1 MSSFWP
7 IFKRELRAYFVSP
20 IAYVVMVMFLT
31 IAGYFFYSSF
41 AFFNFIGFQA
51 MSNPMMARNLNVTE
65 GVLRPLYGN
74 LGVILLFMMPLLTM
88 RLFAEE
94 KKQGTIELLLTYPV
108 RDLAA
113 VLAKFSACL
122 AVYTIMLALTA
133 VYPVLLIIFAQPE
146 VGPILAGYLGL
157 FLLGAAFI
165 ALGALASSLTEN
177 QIVAA
182 AISFGFLLIF
192 WVIGWSSQFAGS
204 GIGWLLSHL
213 SLLEHF
219 DSFPKGIIDTKDVI
233 FYLNF
238 MVFCLFL
245 TLRSL
250 ESHRWRG

>member
-7 IFKRELRAYFVSP
+7 IYKRELRAYFVSP
-20 IAYVVMVMFLT
+20 IAYVVMVMFLV
-31 IAGYFFYSSF
+31 IAGYFFYSGF

-74 LGVILLFMMPLLTM
+74 LGVVLLFIMPLLTM

-113 VLAKFSACL
+113 VLAKFMACL
-122 AVYTIMLALTA
+122 TVYAIMLALA
-133 VYPVLLIIFAQPE
+133 GLYPALLLIYARPE
-146 VGPILAGYLGL
+146 IGPILSGYLGL

-182 AISFGFLLIF
+182 AISFGFLLLF
-192 WVIGWSSQFAGS
+192 WVIGWSSQFAG
-204 GIGWLLSHL
+204 GNVGWLLSHL
-213 SLLEHF
+213 SLLDHF
-219 DSFPKGIIDTKDVI
+219 DSFPKGVIDSKDVI
-233 FYLNF
+233 FYLSF

>member
-7 IFKRELRAYFVSP
+7 IFKKELRSYFISP
-20 IAYVVMVMFLT
+20 IAYVVMVMFLA

-51 MSNPMMARNLNVTE
+51 MANPMMARTLNLTE

-74 LGVILLFMMPLLTM
+74 LGVILLFVMPLLTM

-113 VLAKFSACL
+113 VLAKFTACL
-122 AVYTIMLALTA
+122 SVYTVMLALTA
-133 VYPVLLIIFAQPE
+133 LYPILLLIFAQPE
-146 VGPILAGYLGL
+146 VGPILSGYLGL

-165 ALGALASSLTEN
+165 ALGALASSLSEN

-182 AISFGFLLIF
+182 AITFGVLLLF
-192 WVIGWSSQFAGS
+192 WVIGWSSQFAGT
-204 GIGWLLSHL
+204 GVGRLLSHL
-213 SLLEHF
+213 SLLEHYEN
-219 DSFPKGIIDTKDVI
+219 FPKGIIDTRDVV

-238 MVFCLFL
+238 MVLCLFL

>member
-20 IAYVVMVMFLT
+20 IAYVVMVMFLI

-74 LGVILLFMMPLLTM
+74 LGVILLFLMPLLTM

-108 RDLAA
+108 RDWAA
-113 VLAKFSACL
+113 VLAKFAACL
-122 AVYTIMLALTA
+122 TVYTLMLALTGL
-133 VYPVLLIIFAQPE
+133 YPLLLIIFSRPE

-182 AISFGFLLIF
+182 ALSFGFLLLF
-192 WVIGWSSQFAGS
+192 WVIGWSAQFAS
-204 GIGWLLSHL
+204 GPLGQVLSHL
-213 SLLEHF
+213 SLLDHF
-219 DSFPKGIIDTKDVI
+219 DSFPKGVIDTKDVI

>member
-20 IAYVVMVMFLT
+20 IAYVFMVMFLL

-51 MSNPMMARNLNVTE
+51 MANPMMARSLNITE
-65 GVLRPLYGN
+65 GVLRPLFGN
-74 LGVILLFMMPLLTM
+74 LGVVLLFVMPLLTM

-113 VLAKFSACL
+113 VLAKFAASL
-122 AVYTIMLALTA
+122 AVFTLTLALTA
-133 VYPVLLIIFAQPE
+133 LYPILLAAFATPE
-146 VGPILAGYLGL
+146 IGPIVAGYLGL

-182 AISFGFLLIF
+182 AISFGALLLL
-192 WVIGWSSQFAGS
+192 WVIGWSSQFATGTS
-204 GIGWLLSHL
+204 GRLLSHL

-238 MVFCLFL
+238 IVFCLFL

>member
-74 LGVILLFMMPLLTM
+74 LGVVLLFIMPLLTM

-122 AVYTIMLALTA
+122 TVYTIMLALTA
-133 VYPVLLIIFAQPE
+133 VYPVLLIIFVQPE

-182 AISFGFLLIF
+182 AISFGLLLIF
-192 WVIGWSSQFAGS
+192 WVIGWSSQFAGT
-204 GIGWLLSHL
+204 GVGRLLSHL

-219 DSFPKGIIDTKDVI
+219 DSFPKGVIDTKDVI

-238 MVFCLFL
+238 LVFCLFL